1 MSQRFTVTLPGLFV
15 DYMRGTE
22 AWDSDLSG
30 TEGPGSRE
38 LGKALRTADRRK
50 VGRGYSVTV
59 TLSERALDVAR
70 DYALD
75 MGETAGVDY
84 EPSWPRAARTVIDRI
99 DTALEAVRAARGA
112 RAGERVWVTAELEAR
127 RRIEL
132 EAIRAAAIAAEVRAA
147 VGETL
152 GMSAGLR
159 RPR

>member
-59 TLSERALDVAR
+59 TLSERALNVAR

-99 DTALEAVRAARGA
+99 DTALEAVRAARVLEL
-112 RAGERVWVTAELEAR
+112 ERQAELEAR

>member
-1 MSQRFTVTLPGLFV
+1 MKRTPRITVTFPGTFV

-22 AWDSDLSG
+22 AWDADITG

-38 LGKALRTADRRK
+38 LGKALRNADRRK

-59 TLSERALDVAR
+59 TLSERALDIAR

-75 MGETAGVDY
+75 MGETGGCDY
-84 EPSWPRAARTVIDRI
+84 EPSWPRAARVVIDRI
-99 DTALEAVRAARGA
+99 DAAVEPYRQARILELQRQ
-112 RAGERVWVTAELEAR
+112 AELEAR
-127 RRIEL
+127 HRLAL
-132 EAIRAAAIAAEVRAA
+132 EEIRAERIAAEVRAA
-147 VGETL
+147 VGATL